1 MKMLIIL
8 LAALTMTS
16 YVHAENIAIVG
27 GKVHTMTSQGV
38 IENGTVLLS
47 NGRIN
52 AVLANG
58 DVPDGY
64 RVIDASGK
72 VVTPG
77 FIGALT
83 SLGLVEVSSSSG
95 VVDASIE
102 MTPISKTGAAF
113 DVQYAINPDSSLI
126 AITRLEGITSAAT
139 TMNRSDYLFGG
150 QGAVINLEG
159 HRLDGES
166 ANASEYKSEYKSG
179 QTPVLESGAFMTVDA
194 GSDGAEMSGGSR
206 ASLWVM
212 LDKVF
217 EEAKQASD
225 NLSPEKSWYGINS
238 RLDVAALKRV
248 VAGDMPLFMRADRA
262 ADIRQVIAFKD
273 RHSSIN
279 VVLVHGVEAWRV
291 AKELAGANIPVIIDP
306 EYNLPGGFDQ
316 MGATLTNA
324 ARLHEAGV
332 EVAIGMDT
340 HNIRLAAQHAGNAVA
355 NGLPHETGLASL
367 TSVPA
372 KILGLEKEVGSLR
385 QGARADVVIWSGDP
399 LEVTEAAESVFIGGK
414 AIKMESRQTKLRDRY
429 MSLQQKKHANPSQY
443 ERVE

>member
-1 MKMLIIL
+1 MKKLIVL

-16 YVHAENIAIVG
+16 YAHAENIAIVG
-27 GKVHTMTSQGV
+27 GEVHTMTSQGV

-47 NGRIN
+47 DGLIDS
-52 AVLANG
+52 VLANG

-72 VVTPG
+72 VITPG

-102 MTPISKTGAAF
+102 ITPISKTGAAL

-139 TMNRSDYLFGG
+139 TLNRSDYLFGG

-159 HRLDGES
+159 HRLDGNS
-166 ANASEYKSEYKSG
+166 ANASEFKSG
-179 QTPVLESGAFMTVDA
+179 QTPVLKSGAFMTVDA
-194 GSDGAEMSGGSR
+194 GSDGAELSGGSR

-324 ARLHEAGV
+324 ARLHEVGV
-332 EVAIGMDT
+332 EIAIGMDT

-399 LEVTEAAESVFIGGK
+399 LEVTEAAESIFIGGK

-429 MSLQQKKHANPSQY
+429 MSLQQKKHTNPSQY

>member
-1 MKMLIIL
+1 MKKLIVL

-16 YVHAENIAIVG
+16 YAHAENIAIVG
-27 GKVHTMTSQGV
+27 GEVHTMTSQGV

-47 NGRIN
+47 DGLIDS
-52 AVLANG
+52 VLANG

-72 VVTPG
+72 VITPG

-102 MTPISKTGAAF
+102 ITPISKTGAAL

-139 TMNRSDYLFGG
+139 TLNRSDYLFGG

-159 HRLDGES
+159 HRLDGNS
-166 ANASEYKSEYKSG
+166 ANASEFKSG
-179 QTPVLESGAFMTVDA
+179 QTPVLKSGAFMTVDA
-194 GSDGAEMSGGSR
+194 GSDGAELSGGSR

-324 ARLHEAGV
+324 ARFHEAGV
-332 EVAIGMDT
+332 EIAIGMDT

-372 KILGLEKEVGSLR
+372 KILGLENEVGSLR

-399 LEVTEAAESVFIGGK
+399 LQVTEAAESVFIGGK

-429 MSLQQKKHANPSQY
+429 MSLQQKKDATPSQY